1 MNGEKKE
8 MLRERERMFLG
19 MFDVY
24 IAVARAVSTQL
35 DYGNSL
41 IRIVVLFSL

>member
-1 MNGEKKE
+1 
-8 MLRERERMFLG
+8 MLRESERMVLG

-24 IAVARAVSTQL
+24 ITVARDVSTQL

-41 IRIVVLFSL
+41 IRIVVLFSLL

>member
-1 MNGEKKE
+1 
-8 MLRERERMFLG
+8 MLRESERMFLG

-24 IAVARAVSTQL
+24 FTVARAVSTQL
-35 DYGNSL
+35 DYGTCNSL